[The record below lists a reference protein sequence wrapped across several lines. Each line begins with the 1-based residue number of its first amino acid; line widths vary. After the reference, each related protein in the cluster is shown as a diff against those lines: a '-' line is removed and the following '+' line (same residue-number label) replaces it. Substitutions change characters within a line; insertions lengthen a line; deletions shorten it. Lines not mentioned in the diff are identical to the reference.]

1 MALAPKR
8 LAQFA
13 PTAVAANYYA
23 VPGGLTAII
32 KNIVVA
38 NTAGYAV
45 PFTLSLVP
53 TGATADNTNRLI
65 PGSGIPALDT
75 VAFDLTQVMHP
86 GDYISAFA
94 GTAGVL
100 AVTISGLEG

>member
-1 MALAPKR
+1 MAWVPLR
-8 LAQFA
+8 LTQFV
-13 PTAVAANYYA
+13 PTATVATYYVA
-23 VPGGLTAII
+23 DVLTII

-38 NTAGYAV
+38 NTAGFAV

-53 TGATADNTNRLI
+53 SGQAAGNSNRI
-65 PGSGIPALDT
+65 VPGSSIPSLQT
-75 VAFDLTQVMHP
+75 VTFDLTQVMHP
-86 GDYISAFA
+86 GDFLAAFA